1 MVAILVQWQA
11 LDIDFRLMH
20 NQVVSMRITTNNQHI
35 SNKIGVFKYKGPIRE
50 VMKFL
55 LTCGLRITSGAC
67 LSEKNKQ
74 QHIYKGINY
83 DVQTQNIQLSNI

>member
-1 MVAILVQWQA
+1 MVQWQA

-20 NQVVSMRITTNNQHI
+20 NHVVSMRKTTSSRHI
-35 SNKIGVFKYKGPIRE
+35 SNKTRVFKNKGPTRK

-74 QHIYKGINY
+74 HIYKGINY
-83 DVQTQNIQLSNI
+83 DVQAQNIQLSNI